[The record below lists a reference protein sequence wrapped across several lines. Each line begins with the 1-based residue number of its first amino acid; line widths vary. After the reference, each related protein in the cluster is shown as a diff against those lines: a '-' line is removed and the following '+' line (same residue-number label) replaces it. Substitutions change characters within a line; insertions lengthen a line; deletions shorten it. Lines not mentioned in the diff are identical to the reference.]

1 MVDILYCMFI
11 SSEGTEPGDLVR
23 RENNQQI
30 VYLLQSN
37 SFQGPQQTFLKWPTA
52 GKLLRNP
59 FTFER
64 RKSLKILKIGQFKFL
79 NLITNFHVTICRFG
93 YLVKKKEEIHIFRSH
108 QTVNLTQSI
117 FSVLSITVYNTVI
130 KIKDGPGPIRLRV
143 PVLNN
148 VL

>member
-1 MVDILYCMFI
+1 MFI

-23 RENNQQI
+23 RENSQQI

-64 RKSLKILKIGQFKFL
+64 RKKCWTDRPLLMQKPTF
-79 NLITNFHVTICRFG
+79 
-93 YLVKKKEEIHIFRSH
+93 
-108 QTVNLTQSI
+108 
-117 FSVLSITVYNTVI
+117 
-130 KIKDGPGPIRLRV
+130 
-143 PVLNN
+143 
-148 VL
+148 

>member
-52 GKLLRNP
+52 GNYCGINSLL
-59 FTFER
+59 
-64 RKSLKILKIGQFKFL
+64 
-79 NLITNFHVTICRFG
+79 
-93 YLVKKKEEIHIFRSH
+93 KKEK
-108 QTVNLTQSI
+108 
-117 FSVLSITVYNTVI
+117 VL
-130 KIKDGPGPIRLRV
+130 KF
-143 PVLNN
+143 
-148 VL
+148 